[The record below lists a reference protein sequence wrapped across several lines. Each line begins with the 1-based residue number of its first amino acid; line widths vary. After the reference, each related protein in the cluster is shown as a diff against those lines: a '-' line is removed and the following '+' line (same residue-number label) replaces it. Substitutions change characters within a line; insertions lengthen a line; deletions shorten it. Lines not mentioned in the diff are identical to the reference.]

1 MEDDSDISINS
12 FWVVPIRIR
21 FHWISYDY
29 MMRKIEGPNEDN
41 EESYVKDKEIVEIK
55 ASDLIADWSYVRI
68 ILQLTH
74 IEES

>member
-1 MEDDSDISINS
+1 M
-12 FWVVPIRIR
+12 PIRIK

-55 ASDLIADWSYVRI
+55 ASDLIAD
-68 ILQLTH
+68 
-74 IEES
+74 